1 MDVQRK
7 RANVAH
13 ENRPLDHDSNRSI
26 RRRLVCGRY
35 QHALA
40 ADVHRSAR
48 TLYLLSPMDGVTG
61 TKLDGE
67 ANSAAT
73 FRSIEGH
80 QALHR

>member
-7 RANVAH
+7 RANVAD
-13 ENRPLDHDSNRSI
+13 ENRPIDHDSDRSI
-26 RRRLVCGRY
+26 WRHLVCGRY
-35 QHALA
+35 QHSLA
-40 ADVHRSAR
+40 ADVHRPAR
-48 TLYLLSPMDGVTG
+48 TLYPLSPMDGVTD